1 MKTLFL
7 AVPLMVV
14 AATTVPALAHDDEGY
29 PNDSHAADHREHYQY
44 HEWAND
50 AHERAHEEG
59 FSSGGEHRAYHRW
72 LRSQHE
78 DFHEDHPNTWHDHY
92 RRYRPWWWYGY
103 GRGY

>member
-44 HEWAND
+44 HE
-50 AHERAHEEG
+50 
-59 FSSGGEHRAYHRW
+59 
-72 LRSQHE
+72 
-78 DFHEDHPNTWHDHY
+78 
-92 RRYRPWWWYGY
+92 
-103 GRGY
+103 